1 MPLID
6 KLNIAVFVDY
16 DNIEIGLKT
25 TLRREFDVSLCLDAL
40 KERGDI
46 VAKFAYAN
54 WGRQEGAARQMAENA
69 VQMVQRMPSPRGDKN
84 GGDINLALDALE
96 MAFTHTHVNA
106 FAIISGD
113 SDFIPLVNKLKEY
126 GKTVYVVGGKA
137 FTSNILQSNCHEF
150 VAYENLL
157 MDRAARQDGSE
168 NGPTLER
175 LKQEL
180 ADSMSRSEPPQGRW
194 DRNRGRDREDRPER
208 GAERSSNERSSTERS
223 SNERSGMERN
233 AERPERG
240 MERGVERTA
249 DRGSERTERPPL
261 DRLPG
266 ERLAGERLSAD
277 RDLQGPIDS
286 QSIADSRPILGDRIQ
301 SDRIQGDRIQG
312 DRIQSDRIQGDR
324 IQGDR
329 IQSDRIQADRPQ
341 GDRAQG
347 DRPQGR
353 ESRWERRD
361 RRRDER
367 GGEQQRGGSRDRG
380 PDRGDRPDG
389 LRPLAGHS
397 NEPRVTQEI
406 SAALPLVERSLQTLE
421 RRGVQA
427 QLGLL
432 KSTMMQL
439 DPTFHERGFG
449 SSSFSDFIDKLAKAE
464 LIDVHGTGGK
474 LTIERRGGANARPLP
489 EPIEALPL
497 LRDALEAHR
506 YEMEMGDGVEP
517 GDLAQWIVAEH
528 ASFDA
533 HGYGFPGFKEF
544 LEFAQNKGVVKLKR
558 DDERGLIVYLGREFF
573 PPPAPRVKKEEEFYS
588 EYDEV
593 QPYVEGQPSIA
604 EPNPPP
610 VKAKKAV
617 RTTRAPR
624 KAAAPKKASTTTRA
638 PASTAGRTR
647 KRKID

>member
-1 MPLID
+1 MPLQD
-6 KLNIAVFVDY
+6 KINIAVFVDY
-16 DNIEIGLKT
+16 DNIEIGIKT

-69 VQMVQRMPSPRGDKN
+69 VQMVQRLPSPRGDKN

-157 MDRAARQDGSE
+157 MDRAARLDGGE
-168 NGPTLER
+168 NGPVLER

-180 ADSMSRSEPPQGRW
+180 SESLARAEQAPMTNRFERSR
-194 DRNRGRDREDRPER
+194 DRGGRDRGGRDRDR
-208 GAERSSNERSSTERS
+208 DR
-223 SNERSGMERN
+223 
-233 AERPERG
+233 
-240 MERGVERTA
+240 
-249 DRGSERTERPPL
+249 DRGDRDRVQEPQREPVEASEEPVITGGLEL
-261 DRLPG
+261 LPG
-266 ERLAGERLSAD
+266 EKLSRASNIGST
-277 RDLQGPIDS
+277 GPIVV
-286 QSIADSRPILGDRIQ
+286 PPL
-301 SDRIQGDRIQG
+301 
-312 DRIQSDRIQGDR
+312 
-324 IQGDR
+324 
-329 IQSDRIQADRPQ
+329 ADRPP
-341 GDRAQG
+341 AM
-347 DRPQGR
+347 GR

-367 GGEQQRGGSRDRG
+367 G
-380 PDRGDRPDG
+380 RGDRPERQDQPRG
-389 LRPLAGHS
+389 ERPPQS

-406 SAALPLVERSLQTLE
+406 TAALPLVERSLQTLE

-449 SSSFSDFIDKLAKAE
+449 ASSFSDFIDRLNKAE
-464 LIDVHGTGGK
+464 LIEVQGSGGK
-474 LTIERRGGANARPLP
+474 LTIERKGGANARPLP
-489 EPIEALPL
+489 EPEEALPL

-517 GDLAQWIVAEH
+517 VDLAQWIVSEH
-528 ASFDA
+528 PGFDV
-533 HGYGFPGFKEF
+533 HNYGFPGFHEF
-544 LEFAQNKGVVKLKR
+544 MTYSEKKGVVTVKKEE
-558 DDERGLIVYLGREFF
+558 ERGIVVYLGREFF
-573 PPPAPRVKKEEEFYS
+573 PPPAPKVKKVEEFYS

-593 QPYVEGQPSIA
+593 QPYVEGQPSIV

-610 VKAKKAV
+610 VKPKKAV
-617 RTTRAPR
+617 SRAR
-624 KAAAPKKASTTTRA
+624 KSPSSAAKKSSSAASGT
-638 PASTAGRTR
+638 RTR
-647 KRKID
+647 RKKTDD